1 MVTVVCTRWLDAFPA
16 SYVTV
21 LRNAVAAHLDR
32 EHRFICVTDNPDG
45 LDSDVEGVAMPD
57 LGIPLR
63 YQKRGCW
70 PKLSIFAPE
79 VLPPSEPTLYLDLD
93 LMVRG
98 DLGCFFDRIEQTGGF
113 HALREWNP
121 APWNLVPLSLRP
133 HRGVQ
138 GSILGFY
145 PEQQY
150 DLFDRFMQ
158 NKEKAFE
165 TYPLDQDFL
174 SAEAGKPTDWPFE
187 WTASFKWHCCTYYPL
202 NKLMPEIREPKRQ
215 KIVVFHGNP
224 RPIDVVPLGEYRWG
238 TKRKFGHGPV
248 DWVRNYW
255 LRHDPSWTDEVDQSS
270 QKKDQLGRC
279 A

>member
-21 LRNAVAAHLDR
+21 LRNAVAANLDR

-63 YQKRGCW
+63 YQQRGCW
-70 PKLSIFAPE
+70 PKLSIFAPG

-98 DLGCFFDRIEQTGGF
+98 DLGCFFDRIEETGGF

-121 APWNLVPLSLRP
+121 APWNLLPLSMRP

-145 PEQQY
+145 PELLIFPYIGRFHEVQY
-150 DLFDRFMQ
+150 LKIRMQ
-158 NKEKAFE
+158 LAKILLKQRKI
-165 TYPLDQDFL
+165 YSFL
-174 SAEAGKPTDWPFE
+174 
-187 WTASFKWHCCTYYPL
+187 
-202 NKLMPEIREPKRQ
+202 I
-215 KIVVFHGNP
+215 I
-224 RPIDVVPLGEYRWG
+224 
-238 TKRKFGHGPV
+238 
-248 DWVRNYW
+248 
-255 LRHDPSWTDEVDQSS
+255 
-270 QKKDQLGRC
+270 
-279 A
+279 